1 MSMSDPIADMLTR
14 IRNALAVRKRTVKI
28 PASNMKQ
35 SIATV
40 LKQEGYISGVET
52 QKDGAHQ
59 NMTITLRYADGVG
72 AIEEIQRVSRPGR
85 RVYCNAEDLPRVN
98 GGLGIVMVST
108 SKGLMTDREAR
119 SSGVGG
125 EVVCQVF

>member
-14 IRNALAVRKRTVKI
+14 IRNALAVRKRTVTI

-52 QKDGAHQ
+52 QKEGAHQ

-85 RVYCNAEDLPRVN
+85 RVYCNAADLPRVN

-108 SKGLMTDREAR
+108 SKGLMTDRDAR

-125 EVVCQVF
+125 EVVCRVF

>member
-85 RVYCNAEDLPRVN
+85 RVYCNAEDLPRGN

-125 EVVCQVF
+125 EVVCRVF

>member
-14 IRNALAVRKRTVKI
+14 IRNAVAVRKRTVTL

-52 QKDGAHQ
+52 HKEGAHH
-59 NMTITLRYADGVG
+59 NMTITLRYAAGVG
-72 AIEEIQRVSRPGR
+72 AIEEIHRVSRPGR
-85 RVYCNAEDLPRVN
+85 RVYCNAAELPRVN

>member
-1 MSMSDPIADMLTR
+1 MLTR

-125 EVVCQVF
+125 EVVCRVF

>member
-125 EVVCQVF
+125 EVVCRVF

>member
-108 SKGLMTDREAR
+108 AKGLMTDREAR

-125 EVVCQVF
+125 EVVCRVF

>member
-108 SKGLMTDREAR
+108 SKGLMTDRESR

-125 EVVCQVF
+125 EVVCRVF

>member
-125 EVVCQVF
+125 EVGCRVF

>member
-85 RVYCNAEDLPRVN
+85 RVYCSAEDLPRVN

-125 EVVCQVF
+125 EVVCRVF

>member
-40 LKQEGYISGVET
+40 LKQEGYISGVEI

-85 RVYCNAEDLPRVN
+85 RVYCNAQDLPRVN

-125 EVVCQVF
+125 EVVCRVF

>member
-59 NMTITLRYADGVG
+59 NMTITLRYADGVA

-125 EVVCQVF
+125 EVVCRVF

>member
-14 IRNALAVRKRTVKI
+14 IRNGLAVRKRTVTM

-35 SIATV
+35 AIAGV
-40 LKQEGYISGVET
+40 LKEEGYITDAAVEEDGV
-52 QKDGAHQ
+52 HR
-59 NMTITLRYADGVG
+59 NLVITLRYADGVA

-85 RVYCNAEDLPRVN
+85 RVYANVADMPRVN

-108 SKGLMTDREAR
+108 SKGLLTDRQAR
-119 SSGVGG
+119 LSGVGG
-125 EVVCQVF
+125 EVVCRVY

>member
-14 IRNALAVRKRTVKI
+14 IRNGLAVRKRTVTM

-35 SIATV
+35 AIAGV
-40 LKQEGYISGVET
+40 LKEEGYITDAAVEEDGV
-52 QKDGAHQ
+52 HR
-59 NMTITLRYADGVG
+59 NLVITLRYADGVA

-85 RVYCNAEDLPRVN
+85 RVYANVADMPRVN

-108 SKGLMTDREAR
+108 SKGLLTDRQAR
-119 SSGVGG
+119 LSGVGG
-125 EVVCQVF
+125 EVVCRVF

>member
-59 NMTITLRYADGVG
+59 NLTITLRYADGVG

-125 EVVCQVF
+125 EVVCRVF

>member
-72 AIEEIQRVSRPGR
+72 AIEEIQRISRPGR

-125 EVVCQVF
+125 EVVCRVF

>member
-85 RVYCNAEDLPRVN
+85 RVYCNAEDLPRVT

-125 EVVCQVF
+125 EVVCRVF

>member
-52 QKDGAHQ
+52 QKDGEHQ

-108 SKGLMTDREAR
+108 SKGLLSDREAR

-125 EVVCQVF
+125 EVVCRVF

>member
-28 PASNMKQ
+28 PAPNMKQ

-52 QKDGAHQ
+52 QKDGAHE

-125 EVVCQVF
+125 EVVCRVF

>member
-72 AIEEIQRVSRPGR
+72 AIEEIERVSRPGR

-125 EVVCQVF
+125 EVVCRVF

>member
-14 IRNALAVRKRTVKI
+14 IRNGLAVRKRTVTM

-35 SIATV
+35 AIGRV
-40 LKQEGYISGVET
+40 LKEEGYISDAQVQE
-52 QKDGAHQ
+52 DGAHR
-59 NMTITLRYADGVG
+59 NLVMTLRYADGVG
-72 AIEEIQRVSRPGR
+72 AIEQIQRVSRPGR
-85 RVYCNAEDLPRVN
+85 RVYCNVADMPQVN

-108 SKGLMTDREAR
+108 SKGLMTDRQAR

-125 EVVCQVF
+125 EVVCRVF

>member
-35 SIATV
+35 SIATL

-85 RVYCNAEDLPRVN
+85 RVYCNADDLPRVN

-125 EVVCQVF
+125 EVVCRVF